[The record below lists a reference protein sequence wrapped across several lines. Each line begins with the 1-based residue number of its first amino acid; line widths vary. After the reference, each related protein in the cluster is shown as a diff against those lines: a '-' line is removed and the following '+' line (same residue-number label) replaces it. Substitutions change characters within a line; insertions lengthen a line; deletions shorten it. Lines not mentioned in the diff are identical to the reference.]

1 MTTITMLQM
10 PRFVSS
16 PSGRVRLLPQ
26 RTLALRTRAT
36 AGRLRHTA
44 CALPPRCVATQGIDI
59 RWAS

>member
-44 CALPPRCVATQGIDI
+44 MRLGAALRRDPRALISNGH
-59 RWAS
+59 